1 LTVARALW
9 LERVQD
15 ADVWGYRRYRHDGPN
30 KTASGLSVVAPDAES
45 LLVRVRPGEGRASL
59 DLVGETG
66 LSSEFGETLPF
77 DLKRQQG
84 RTWSAEVSLTE
95 SEEDH
100 ERAFVIG
107 GMFGFGAYL

>member
-1 LTVARALW
+1 M
-9 LERVQD
+9 QD

-30 KTASGLSVVAPDAES
+30 KTASGLNVVAPDAES

-95 SEEDH
+95 SEQDH